1 MADRDPLENPEPLIR
16 RVFAYVAYRIG
27 DGADAEDVTSA
38 TFERALRYRDTFDRR
53 RGQPISWLLG
63 IAGNCLSEYYANRP
77 MTVSEVPEIAAAGEL
92 ASDAAVRL
100 DLRRAVSLLSERD
113 AELIALRYGAD
124 LTAKQIAEV
133 TGMRTNA
140 VEVALHRSLATLR
153 RVLETG
159 EAPAGTGRR
168 QRVAE

>member
-1 MADRDPLENPEPLIR
+1 M
-16 RVFAYVAYRIG
+16 
-27 DGADAEDVTSA
+27 
-38 TFERALRYRDTFDRR
+38 
-53 RGQPISWLLG
+53 
-63 IAGNCLSEYYANRP
+63 
-77 MTVSEVPEIAAAGEL
+77 AAGEL

-100 DLRRAVSLLSERD
+100 DLRRAVSLLPERD

-153 RVLETG
+153 GVLETG
-159 EAPAGTGRR
+159 EAPARPGRR
-168 QRVAE
+168 HRVAE